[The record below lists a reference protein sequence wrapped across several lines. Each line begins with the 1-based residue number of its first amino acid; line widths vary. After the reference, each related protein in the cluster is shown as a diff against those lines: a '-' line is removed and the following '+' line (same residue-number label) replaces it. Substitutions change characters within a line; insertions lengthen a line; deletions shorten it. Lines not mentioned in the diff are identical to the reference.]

1 MEPLDPLVRAT
12 AALRALAVGDAMGRA
27 TEYYDP
33 AEITEVYEDLVTE
46 LFEPVRLFDEEEWAA
61 GEIGPPTE
69 QVIALSTEG
78 ESAAATSGP
87 RGDTADALSA
97 GVALGLARPLGAVLA
112 GEASAAAVAA
122 VAAAVGAAME
132 GYAGREV
139 VGFASQAAR
148 VAGDDALAEAI
159 MAAAGIAQA
168 SGGRHPGEALRAV
181 FPPVGDAAAVTPFI
195 LGLVYGTQSAR
206 RAILEA
212 VNQGGHAP
220 ETAGI
225 AGAICA
231 GISPTSLPEAW
242 GADVERRNGLD
253 LTAVA
258 HRYLAARARAGG

>member
-1 MEPLDPLVRAT
+1 MEPVDPLVRTT

-46 LFEPVRLFDEEEWAA
+46 FLEPVRLFDEEEWAA

-69 QVIALSTEG
+69 LVIALSAEG
-78 ESAAATSGP
+78 EGAAASRDAG
-87 RGDTADALSA
+87 GDAVAALPA
-97 GVALGLARPLGAVLA
+97 GVALGLARPLGALLA
-112 GEASAAAVAA
+112 GEVAAAAVAA
-122 VAAAVGAAME
+122 IAAAIGAALE
-132 GYAGREV
+132 GYTGREV
-139 VGFASQAAR
+139 VGLASQAAR
-148 VAGDDALAEAI
+148 AAGDDALAERI
-159 MAAAGIAQA
+159 IAAGGVAQA
-168 SGGRHPGEALRAV
+168 SGGRHPGEALRTA
-181 FPPVGDAAAVTPFI
+181 FPPSGDDAAVTPFI

-231 GISPTSLPEAW
+231 AIAPTSLPEAW

-253 LTAVA
+253 LAAVA
-258 HRYLAARARAGG
+258 RRYLTARARANG